1 MLGDSGS
8 RHALFVS
15 LMMHAA
21 VLATMGMVI
30 QREMLEPGGLEEE
43 EPEIPAGIP
52 GDTFDIERL
61 VEGEPG
67 PRAVQ
72 ENDKGNDTPVPAPKD
87 PPVRRASLGPN
98 ASPTMV
104 APQPAGS
111 SSAGAQG
118 GGSPNGSGNGGPRYG
133 QADLPRGMLP
143 LASAFARAVPAAVSN
158 DRAWSRMAVGVA
170 GHVEVTVHIDADG
183 KIAQVSFRDPE
194 HTPSHLQ
201 RLVDKTILVMRSGT
215 FALVDARGP
224 GFETLGIE
232 VTLSQRAPIETANAS
247 PNDALR
253 LGHDPPARDMPGR
266 AYFTLASG
274 RHFEARIVIIDSR
287 GKAAPASDAAETH
300 AETDAG

>member
-15 LMMHAA
+15 LMIHAA

-30 QREMLEPGGLEEE
+30 QREMVEPRGLEE
-43 EPEIPAGIP
+43 EPEIPAGIA

-67 PRAVQ
+67 PRAAQ
-72 ENDKGNDTPVPAPKD
+72 ENDKGNDAPVPAPKD
-87 PPVRRASLGPN
+87 PPMRRASLGPN
-98 ASPTMV
+98 PSPMV
-104 APQPAGS
+104 APRAAGS
-111 SSAGAQG
+111 SSAEAQG
-118 GGSPNGSGNGGPRYG
+118 GGSPTGTGNGGPRYG
-133 QADLPRGMLP
+133 QADLPRGMVP

-158 DRAWSRMAVGVA
+158 DRAWSSMAVGGA
-170 GHVEVTVHIDADG
+170 GHIEVTVHIDADG
-183 KIAQVSFRDPE
+183 KIAQVSLRHPE

-232 VTLSQRAPIETANAS
+232 VTLSQRAPIKTENAS
-247 PNDALR
+247 PHHALR
-253 LGHDPPARDMPGR
+253 FGHDPPTRDLPGR
-266 AYFTLASG
+266 AFFTLASG
-274 RHFEARIVIIDSR
+274 RHFEARIVVIDSR
-287 GKAAPASDAAETH
+287 GKAAPASEAGETH

>member
-15 LMMHAA
+15 LMIHAA
-21 VLATMGMVI
+21 ALGTMGMVM
-30 QREMLEPGGLEEE
+30 RHEMMEPGGFEDEV
-43 EPEIPAGIP
+43 PEIPAGIA

-61 VEGEPG
+61 EEGEPG
-67 PRAVQ
+67 PRAAQ
-72 ENDKGNDTPVPAPKD
+72 ESDKGNDTPTPAPKA
-87 PPVRRASLGPN
+87 PPVRHASLGPN
-98 ASPTMV
+98 P
-104 APQPAGS
+104 APKVPQTAGS
-111 SSAGAQG
+111 ASAEAQG
-118 GGSPNGSGNGGPRYG
+118 GGAPNGTGNGGPRYG

-170 GHVEVTVHIDADG
+170 GHIEVTLHIDADG

-194 HTPSHLQ
+194 HTPPHLQ

-253 LGHDPPARDMPGR
+253 LGHDPPTRDLPGR

-274 RHFEARIVIIDSR
+274 RHFEARIVILDSR
-287 GKAAPASDAAETH
+287 GRAAPASNAAETH